1 MRSAVIPAA
10 LAVGAIV
17 FALAF
22 ELNYLAPSSTT
33 SSLSAMQS
41 TSPTST
47 PSSTTGGISAAQST
61 STNST
66 SIGLTWFGA
75 PEPAPSSCG
84 REEAAYGGTG
94 DGYNTTLYLP
104 SGDDGEY
111 LLGSTICILTNFQ
124 NSDNQSTSLPSTEI
138 VKVLNSSSG
147 VTVYEGGCSVPSS
160 YAGSFG
166 PKSAWNCAV
175 IWDTS
180 KPYDGILPTTGP
192 DSSTGPDSYAV
203 SFTISMADS
212 YQVQM
217 GGGGISLT
225 TSLPSATAASSS
237 ASTTSLSSTTTTS
250 SSTSPFSCGT
260 GQAFT
265 PLTALQSGP
274 MYLKVTTDQGAIID
288 NGTVLVTHVDTNGRA
303 NYCIDFA
310 GGSQPN
316 STGYFPITA
325 NDGLSPTGTYNI
337 TLFVYEPIPGG
348 YVGSLPPFN
357 VTTNTSV
364 AVSWSVPS
372 GAVLIVTHPQGSTEI
387 ATTTTTATSVG
398 VVGGGVYVRPA
409 KVTLP

>member
-1 MRSAVIPAA
+1 M
-10 LAVGAIV
+10 V

-41 TSPTST
+41 ISPKSTSSN
-47 PSSTTGGISAAQST
+47 TTGGISAAHST

-84 REEAAYGGTG
+84 REEAAFGGTG

-138 VKVLNSSSG
+138 LKVLNSSSG
-147 VTVYEGGCSVPSS
+147 VTVYQGSCSVPRS

-180 KPYDGILPTTGP
+180 KPYGGNLPATGP
-192 DSSTGPDSYAV
+192 DSRVDGRTVAPYDV

-217 GGGGISLT
+217 GGGGIRLT
-225 TSLPSATAASSS
+225 TALAG
-237 ASTTSLSSTTTTS
+237 TTTTS
-250 SSTSPFSCGT
+250 SSASNTSVSSAASSSSTDVLQCG
-260 GQAFT
+260 GVFT
-265 PLTALQSGP
+265 PLSALQKGP
-274 MYLKVTTDQGAIID
+274 MYLKVMTDHGALVD
-288 NGTVLVTHVDTNGRA
+288 NGTVLVTHVGTKGTA
-303 NYCIDFA
+303 NYCIDFP
-310 GGSQPN
+310 GGSRPN
-316 STGYFPITA
+316 STGYFSITA
-325 NDGLSPTGTYNI
+325 NDGLSPTGAYNI
-337 TLFVYEPIPGG
+337 TLLVYEPIPGG
-348 YVGSLPPFN
+348 YVGSLKSFG
-357 VTTNTSV
+357 VATNTSA

-387 ATTTTTATSVG
+387 ATTTTTANSMEA
-398 VVGGGVYVRPA
+398 VGGGVHIGTA
-409 KVTLP
+409 KVKPT